1 MWMVSVFCYPFLV
14 TSAFVLSNSVTAFSA
29 RRLAAAFLY
38 NLACSLAVA
47 CILRLARPRL
57 AAWLVQ
63 CLLAFLALFTF
74 VSAVHFL
81 LFGQLLGLPSIYA
94 LLDTTPTESSEFAF
108 SMLRRDHLFVALA
121 LTLPLLFSLARLARV
136 SRVTFH
142 RRNFAL

>member
-14 TSAFVLSNSVTAFSA
+14 TSAFVLSNSATAFA
-29 RRLAAAFLY
+29 AGRLAAALLY
-38 NLACSLAVA
+38 NLAFSLTVA

-57 AAWLVQ
+57 ATWLVQ

-94 LLDTTPTESSEFAF
+94 LLDTTLFRICVLDASTRSFVCRARTHVSVAVLVSS
-108 SMLRRDHLFVALA
+108 
-121 LTLPLLFSLARLARV
+121 TT
-136 SRVTFH
+136 SRS
-142 RRNFAL
+142 